1 MKRMLPVLVLVL
13 ILPGLLLAGCSAMPQ
28 ITTLEG
34 AERDSAVT
42 LADPV
47 ADNVFAGM
55 NEGDYTKFARD
66 FDSTM
71 AKALNEKAFSEMTQT
86 FDERIG
92 KYQSREVTKVERVD
106 MVFVVHYSADF
117 EKEKDV
123 AVSLSVRDSDPPQVA
138 GLWFDSPKLREK

>member
-1 MKRMLPVLVLVL
+1 MKRILL
-13 ILPGLLLAGCSAMPQ
+13 ILLVCAVFGSLAGCSAMPQ
-28 ITTLEG
+28 VTTLEG
-34 AERDSAVT
+34 AERNDAVT

-66 FDSTM
+66 FDTTM
-71 AKALNEKAFSEMTQT
+71 AKALNEKAFDEMMQT
-86 FDERIG
+86 FDERLG

-106 MVFVVHYSADF
+106 QVVVVHYSADF
-117 EKEKDV
+117 EKESDV
-123 AVSLSVRDSDPPQVA
+123 SVSLSVRESDPPQVA